1 MGNEVSRKTAFEIY
15 WPLDIVG
22 DFYLI
27 CLIFLQELIQRAK
40 DVRQDIGQHAEKI
53 PEHQTF
59 LEKDMSRAQ
68 AKLREN
74 ENRLEEIAAQQS
86 KWEHEMLLLR

>member
-1 MGNEVSRKTAFEIY
+1 MFISFLFDYELLTQSISLLLNLV
-15 WPLDIVG
+15 
-22 DFYLI
+22 